1 MSTQPGDRGRHAF
14 AGLRSGF
21 YNGRVGLFAVVLTVC
36 ALLVVL
42 GAEWPRIARRVGVEA
57 RQTRLR
63 RRRKERFTVI
73 DGERDDDFAESV
85 ERDLANLPVTEEL
98 DGRSRR

>member
-1 MSTQPGDRGRHAF
+1 M
-14 AGLRSGF
+14 
-21 YNGRVGLFAVVLTVC
+21 GLFAVVLTVC

-85 ERDLANLPVTEEL
+85 ERDLANLPVTEER